1 MLQPIMSA
9 VLSRYFSTDRQ
20 FYKTALAMT
29 LPIAMQNIISLGV
42 NMMDTV
48 MLGQLGDL
56 AITAAGL
63 GGQLFLI
70 LNCFCFGLA
79 SGASV
84 LIAQYWGRQDML
96 RVRQLIALS
105 MRFVAL
111 ASGLFTLMGLLAPR
125 AVLRIFSPDE
135 AVIEAG
141 AGYLQVLALSFV
153 LYGLSGCYI
162 MCLRG
167 VGQVKISMV
176 VYGSSFF
183 INVFFN
189 WCFIFGRLGFPALGI
204 PGAAWGTVIARG
216 WECLAALFYML
227 RIEKQVGFTPRWLFK
242 GKSGLLGD
250 YVKNSVPVIGN
261 ELLFGLGV
269 SCGNVI
275 IGQMS
280 SQFVAASSIANI
292 VTQLV
297 SVFNW
302 GISNATAVLVGRTI
316 GEGRRG
322 RAQREANSLLLVSF
336 GMGVICM
343 LLMLAARGPV
353 LTLYAVSEETHAIA
367 WQLLTILAVIQPV
380 STTSCNLLVGVLRG
394 GGDVRTNF
402 LLDCGMQWVMGLP
415 LAALGAFVWRL
426 PAWAVF
432 LLMRSDYFVKLVLGM
447 LRVRSGRW
455 IRTLTRD

>member
-1 MLQPIMSA
+1 MTGI
-9 VLSRYFSTDRQ
+9 LSRHFSVDRQ
-20 FYKTALAMT
+20 FYKTALALT
-29 LPIAMQNIISLGV
+29 LPIALQNIISLGV

-70 LNCFCFGLA
+70 LNCLCFGLA

-84 LIAQYWGRQDML
+84 LIAQYWGRQDMR
-96 RVRQLIALS
+96 RVRQLIAMS
-105 MRFVAL
+105 MRAVAL
-111 ASGLFTLMGLLAPR
+111 ASGIFTLAGLLAPR
-125 AVLRIFSPDE
+125 AVLRIFSPDA

-153 LYGLSGCYI
+153 LYGLSSCYI

-167 VGQVKISMV
+167 VGQVRISMV
-176 VYGSSFF
+176 VYGASFF

-189 WCFIFGRLGFPALGI
+189 WCFIFGRLGFPKLGI
-204 PGAAWGTVIARG
+204 AGAAWGTVIARG

-242 GKSGLLGD
+242 GGSGLLGD

-261 ELLFGLGV
+261 ELLFGLGI

-280 SQFVAASSIANI
+280 SQFVAAASIANV
-292 VTQLV
+292 VTQLI

-302 GISNATAVLVGRTI
+302 GVSNATAVLLGRTI
-316 GEGRRG
+316 GEGHRR

-336 GMGVICM
+336 GLGILCM
-343 LLMLAARGPV
+343 AGMLAARGPV
-353 LTLYAVSEETHAIA
+353 LTLYAVSEETYALT
-367 WQLLTILAVIQPV
+367 WQLLTILALMQPV

-415 LAALGAFVWRL
+415 LAALGAFVWHL
-426 PAWAVF
+426 PAGAVF
-432 LLMRSDYFVKLVLGM
+432 FLMRSDYLIKLVLGM
-447 LRVRSGRW
+447 LRVHSGRW

>member
-1 MLQPIMSA
+1 MTGT
-9 VLSRYFSTDRQ
+9 LSRHFSTDRQ
-20 FYKTALAMT
+20 FYKTALALT

-70 LNCFCFGLA
+70 LNCLCFGLA

-84 LIAQYWGRQDML
+84 LIAQYWGRQDMR

-105 MRFVAL
+105 MRFAAL
-111 ASGLFTLMGLLAPR
+111 ASGLCTLAGLLAPR
-125 AVLRIFSPDE
+125 AVLRIFSPDA

-141 AGYLQVLALSFV
+141 ASYLQVLALSFV

-167 VGQVKISMV
+167 VGQVRISMM

-189 WCFIFGRLGFPALGI
+189 WCFIFGRLGFPELGI
-204 PGAAWGTVIARG
+204 PGAAWGTVIARA
-216 WECLAALFYML
+216 WECLVSLFYML

-242 GKSGLLGD
+242 GGSGLVGD
-250 YVKNSVPVIGN
+250 YIKNSVPVIGN

-269 SCGNVI
+269 SCSNVI

-280 SQFVAASSIANI
+280 SQFVAASSIANL

-302 GISNATAVLVGRTI
+302 GVSAATAVLVGRTI
-316 GEGRRG
+316 GEGHRR

-336 GMGVICM
+336 ALGIGCM

-353 LTLYAVSEETHAIA
+353 LTLYAVSEETYALT
-367 WQLLTILAVIQPV
+367 WQLLTILALTQPV

-394 GGDVRTNF
+394 GGDVRSNF

-415 LAALGAFVWRL
+415 LGALGAFVWRL
-426 PAWAVF
+426 PAAAVF
-432 LLMRSDYFVKLVLGM
+432 FLMRSDYFVKLVLGM

-455 IRTLTRD
+455 IRTLTRG